1 MQSIVFKEIR
11 FKNFMSYGNSFT
23 LFKFDN
29 NLNLIVGNNG
39 VGKSSIFYA
48 LYYVLFGKTHN
59 TKTLNS
65 LINTVNNKELL
76 VELDIIINDI
86 FYKIIRGISPN
97 VFEIYKN
104 NELIPQLHSVTD
116 YQKLLEVSI
125 LKFNSQAFKN
135 LIYLGGDLL
144 SLSFI
149 KLSKKEKEEV
159 FSILSDTAIF
169 LKIVNSVKL
178 LKKEKITEKTNIE
191 YKMNTLMDLI
201 SKENAIYES
210 NLKRF
215 KDWEKINNNNINN
228 ITEKIRN
235 EKENV
240 KNIDDINKQI
250 LEIQQNINNIN
261 FKNEMI
267 NEEIQDYEKKLHI
280 EKKFQ
285 TCGNCE
291 KLQSII
297 GKKVDLNEYN
307 KIKIMYENNV
317 TKQNE
322 LNDTLKILTI
332 NLNSSKLSLEK
343 IKEYENT
350 LEIISNESV
359 TEPDNSN
366 IELLKND
373 LEKIDKEHKDIS
385 KYIEHLNEFENLL
398 STDNIK
404 GLFLEYSLPF
414 INQTIN
420 KFLNK
425 FENLNIF
432 FELDKTL
439 TEHIKKDSK
448 IFDVKSLSNGELL
461 RLTYAI
467 SLAFLDICRHKFNV
481 KINILILDEAL
492 DSSLDS
498 IGKLEL
504 LNILSEFKDIGLYI
518 ISHNAEIK
526 NQTYYF
532 DKVIEIKKVGKFSK
546 IEYLHENK
554 N

>member
-23 LFKFDN
+23 SFKFDN

>member
-1 MQSIVFKEIR
+1 
-11 FKNFMSYGNSFT
+11 MSYGNSFT
-23 LFKFDN
+23 SFKFDN

-350 LEIISNESV
+350 LEIINNESV
-359 TEPDNSN
+359 TEPDSSN
-366 IELLKND
+366 IKLLKND
-373 LEKIDKEHKDIS
+373 LEKINKEYKDIS
-385 KYIEHLNEFENLL
+385 KYIEHLNEFEDLL

>member
-1 MQSIVFKEIR
+1 
-11 FKNFMSYGNSFT
+11 MSYGNSFT
-23 LFKFDN
+23 SFKFDN